1 MALFEAIANSLA
13 ALTGAE
19 VGPIGMARAAEE
31 GMSMMTQTE
40 QETTSDR
47 YVHYDTL
54 REAVLAERERAE
66 RAEAQVAALEA
77 RIEALEATMENHV
90 TWYPTCPWGR

>member
-1 MALFEAIANSLA
+1 M
-13 ALTGAE
+13 T
-19 VGPIGMARAAEE
+19 MTARI
-31 GMSMMTQTE
+31 E
-40 QETTSDR
+40 QETRER
-47 YVHYDTL
+47 YVPYGTH

-90 TWYPTCPWGR
+90 AWYPACPWGR